1 MSASARI
8 ENVQATP
15 EKIGGSELHTQGH
28 GLGGMTLSEAGA
40 LSRGSHTTADD
51 YKVLP
56 HMELAQDKSGEQRK
70 GEIPITGELR
80 KETPADQP
88 KRPGA
93 GHYAPITDSHEKHL
107 I

>member
-1 MSASARI
+1 MSASARV

-15 EKIGGSELHTQGH
+15 ERNGGSELHTQGN
-28 GLGGMTLSEAGA
+28 GLGAMTLSEAGA
-40 LSRGSHTTADD
+40 LSRGGDTTATD

-56 HMELAQDKSGEQRK
+56 HMELAQDKSGEQIK
-70 GEIPITGELR
+70 GEIPVTGELR
-80 KETPADQP
+80 KETPGDPP

-93 GHYAPITDSHEKHL
+93 GHYAPITDSHEKHF